1 VDRIEHKQTRLD
13 RALAQSALIY
23 SGIVEEAGMQ
33 NSNRRIDPS
42 RSRALDSNHSAIE
55 GPVLM
60 AVSNCCRSSAE
71 LLRFAVLGS
80 GLFLPVLCMG
90 QTPKSSPPVFEDFAQ
105 QAGLTVPHLST
116 PEKKYIM
123 ESMSGGVGFIDCDN
137 DGKLDIVTVNGS
149 SVDRLRQGGD
159 PLITLYH
166 QDANLHFS
174 DITTSAGL
182 SRKGF
187 AMGVAI
193 ADYDN
198 DGLPDI
204 FVTAY
209 GGNVL
214 YRNRGNCKFEDVTE
228 KAGLRGG
235 GFSAGAAWSD
245 YDRDGHLDLFVAR
258 YVFVDLA
265 HLPEFGSK
273 QGSCTVMNYPV
284 QCGPLGLQGETDL
297 LYHNRGDGSFEEV
310 SKQAHVDNPGGA
322 YGMQPLWIDY
332 DGDGW
337 PDLFVANDIGANY
350 LYHNNRDGTFEDVSL
365 LSGAA
370 LDAHGRQRGSMGVDA
385 ADFDHSG
392 RQSLFV
398 STYAFQPDALYL
410 NRGSDGFEDISAK
423 AGLAQPTYPYVGWG
437 TAFADFDN
445 SGWDDIL
452 VTNGHVFPQADSIPG
467 SATYRQ
473 PIQLFHNNRN
483 RTFTDLSQASGLSK
497 LPLLSRRGAAFGDVN
512 NDGKVDVLILNED
525 GAPTLL
531 INRTPNS
538 NHAVLIGLEGTTS
551 NRSGIGA
558 KVTVHAGDLAQFK
571 EERGGGSYLSSN
583 DPRLHFGLGAA
594 RSIDSIEI
602 AWPSGKLESYRNLSS
617 DFIYTF
623 VEGHGIKS
631 KVAFNP
637 SN

>member
-1 VDRIEHKQTRLD
+1 
-13 RALAQSALIY
+13 
-23 SGIVEEAGMQ
+23 
-33 NSNRRIDPS
+33 
-42 RSRALDSNHSAIE
+42 
-55 GPVLM
+55 
-60 AVSNCCRSSAE
+60 
-71 LLRFAVLGS
+71 
-80 GLFLPVLCMG
+80 
-90 QTPKSSPPVFEDFAQ
+90 
-105 QAGLTVPHLST
+105 
-116 PEKKYIM
+116 
-123 ESMSGGVGFIDCDN
+123 
-137 DGKLDIVTVNGS
+137 
-149 SVDRLRQGGD
+149 
-159 PLITLYH
+159 
-166 QDANLHFS
+166 
-174 DITTSAGL
+174 
-182 SRKGF
+182 
-187 AMGVAI
+187 
-193 ADYDN
+193 
-198 DGLPDI
+198 
-204 FVTAY
+204 
-209 GGNVL
+209 
-214 YRNRGNCKFEDVTE
+214 
-228 KAGLRGG
+228 
-235 GFSAGAAWSD
+235 
-245 YDRDGHLDLFVAR
+245 
-258 YVFVDLA
+258 
-265 HLPEFGSK
+265 
-273 QGSCTVMNYPV
+273 
-284 QCGPLGLQGETDL
+284 
-297 LYHNRGDGSFEEV
+297 
-310 SKQAHVDNPGGA
+310 
-322 YGMQPLWIDY
+322 LWIDY

-497 LPLLSRRGAAFGDVN
+497 
-512 NDGKVDVLILNED
+512 
-525 GAPTLL
+525 
-531 INRTPNS
+531 
-538 NHAVLIGLEGTTS
+538 
-551 NRSGIGA
+551 RSGIGA